1 MVKFSG
7 ETDKGYEMVKEDIE
21 ELVLEAEERERNSH
35 G

>member
-7 ETDKGYEMVKEDIE
+7 GNDKVYEMVKEDIE
-21 ELVLEAEERERNSH
+21 ELVLKAEESELNQQ